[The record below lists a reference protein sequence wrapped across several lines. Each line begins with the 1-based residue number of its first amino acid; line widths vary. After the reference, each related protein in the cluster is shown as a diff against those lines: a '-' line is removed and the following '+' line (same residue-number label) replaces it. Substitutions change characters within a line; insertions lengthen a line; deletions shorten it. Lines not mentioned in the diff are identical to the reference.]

1 MYDGDWRL
9 RLTQLFRQPAGSAP
23 WRVPANVWGLGITS
37 LLTDASS
44 EMVLSV
50 LPAYLVISAGLAPL
64 GFGIVTGLHAGGPIL
79 ITWLGGVVADR
90 SRRSKLTAG
99 VGYALS
105 AACRLGWWAIPGR
118 TVAAFSILIVGD
130 RIGKAIRTAPRDS
143 MISLSARREQLAT
156 AFGVHR
162 ALDAAGAALGP
173 LAAWLVLWRMP
184 RRYDVIFFTSFVVA
198 ALGVAALVLLVQDNR
213 RESGHRDAQSFPP
226 ALPSAFPWA
235 EGLRVFVEAPLRRVI
250 ILALAFGLV
259 TISDAFL
266 YLLVVQ
272 RSQADAFWI
281 PLFYTGTAVS
291 FLILA
296 IPFGYLAD
304 RIGRRAVFIGGHA
317 PLLAAYVVTLGR
329 FVPWPWNAVAGVLL
343 LGAYYAASDGVIA
356 GLAGGLLPVDGRSTG
371 FAWVATAVS
380 AGRLCSSVVFGFL
393 WTVYGDGP
401 ALMIFIVAL
410 AGVMVGFARFG
421 RDGEASSGPIRAGQ
435 GAA

>member
-1 MYDGDWRL
+1 M
-9 RLTQLFRQPAGSAP
+9 
-23 WRVPANVWGLGITS
+23 PANVWGLGITS

-50 LPAYLVISAGLAPL
+50 LPAYLVLTAGLAPL

-79 ITWLGGVVADR
+79 ITWIGGVVADR

-99 VGYALS
+99 VGYAVS
-105 AACRLGWWAIPGR
+105 AACRLGWWLIPGR

-130 RIGKAIRTAPRDS
+130 RMGKAIRTAPRDA
-143 MISLSARREQLAT
+143 MISLSVRSEQLAT

-162 ALDAAGAALGP
+162 ALDATGAALGP
-173 LAAWLVLWRMP
+173 LVAWLVLWQMP

-198 ALGVAALVLLVQDNR
+198 ALGVAALVLLVQEGPR
-213 RESGHRDAQSFPP
+213 RLERRDDRQS
-226 ALPSAFPWA
+226 PWT
-235 EGLRVFVEAPLRRVI
+235 EGLGVFVEAPLRRVI

-259 TISDAFL
+259 TISDGFL

-296 IPFGYLAD
+296 VPFGYLAD
-304 RIGRRAVFIGGHA
+304 RIGRRTVFIGGHA
-317 PLLAAYVVTLGR
+317 PLLAAYGVTLGG
-329 FVPWPWNAVAGVLL
+329 FLPWPWNAVAAVLL

-380 AGRLCSSVVFGFL
+380 VGRLCSSVMFGFL
-393 WTVYGDGP
+393 WTLYGDRL
-401 ALMIFIVAL
+401 ALLIFTVAL
-410 AGVMVGFARFG
+410 AGVMIAFGWFG
-421 RDGEASSGPIRAGQ
+421 RDGEAPALPLGSGR

>member
-1 MYDGDWRL
+1 
-9 RLTQLFRQPAGSAP
+9 
-23 WRVPANVWGLGITS
+23 VPANVWGLGITS

-50 LPAYLVISAGLAPL
+50 LPAYLVLTAGLAPL

-79 ITWLGGVVADR
+79 VTWIGGVVADR

-99 VGYALS
+99 VGYAVS

-130 RIGKAIRTAPRDS
+130 RMGKAIRTAPRDAI
-143 MISLSARREQLAT
+143 ISLSVGSEQMAT

-162 ALDAAGAALGP
+162 ALDATGAAAGP
-173 LAAWLVLWRMP
+173 LLAWLVLWEMP
-184 RRYDVIFFTSFVVA
+184 RRYDVIFFMSFVVA
-198 ALGVAALVLLVQDNR
+198 ALGVAALVLLVEEAPR
-213 RESGHRDAQSFPP
+213 RLERGDPP
-226 ALPSAFPWA
+226 PSPWA
-235 EGLRVFVEAPLRRVI
+235 AGVGVVEAPLRRVV
-250 ILALAFGLV
+250 ILGLAFSLV
-259 TISDAFL
+259 TVSDGFL

-272 RSQADAFWI
+272 RSLADAFWI

-304 RIGRRAVFIGGHA
+304 RIGRRTVFIGGHA
-317 PLLAAYVVTLGR
+317 PLLAAYGVALGG
-329 FVPWPWNAVAGVLL
+329 FLPWPSNAVAAVLL
-343 LGAYYAASDGVIA
+343 LGVYYAASDGVIA
-356 GLAGGLLPVDGRSTG
+356 GLAGGLLPVAGRSTG

-380 AGRLCSSVVFGFL
+380 VGRLCSSVLFGFL
-393 WTVYGDGP
+393 WTLYGDRL
-401 ALMIFIVAL
+401 ALLIFTVAL
-410 AGVMVGFARFG
+410 AAMMIAFGWFG
-421 RDGEASSGPIRAGQ
+421 RKGEAPALPLGSGS

>member
-1 MYDGDWRL
+1 M
-9 RLTQLFRQPAGSAP
+9 
-23 WRVPANVWGLGITS
+23 PANVWGLGITS

-50 LPAYLVISAGLAPL
+50 LPAYLVLTAGLAPL
-64 GFGIVTGLHAGGPIL
+64 GFGIVTGLQAGGPIL
-79 ITWLGGVVADR
+79 ITWIGGVVADR

-99 VGYALS
+99 VGYAVS
-105 AACRLGWWAIPGR
+105 AACRLGWWLIPGR

-130 RIGKAIRTAPRDS
+130 RMGKAIRTAPRDA
-143 MISLSARREQLAT
+143 MISLSARSEQLAT

-162 ALDAAGAALGP
+162 ALDATGAALGP
-173 LAAWLVLWRMP
+173 LVAWLILWQMP

-198 ALGVAALVLLVQDNR
+198 ALGVAALVLLVQEGPR
-213 RESGHRDAQSFPP
+213 RIERRDDRRS
-226 ALPSAFPWA
+226 PWID
-235 EGLRVFVEAPLRRVI
+235 GLGAFVEAPLRRVI
-250 ILALAFGLV
+250 ILALVFGLV
-259 TISDAFL
+259 TISDGFL

-296 IPFGYLAD
+296 VPFGYLAD
-304 RIGRRAVFIGGHA
+304 RIGRRTVFIGGHA
-317 PLLAAYVVTLGR
+317 PLLAVYGVTLGG
-329 FVPWPWNAVAGVLL
+329 FLPWPWNAGAAVLL

-356 GLAGGLLPVDGRSTG
+356 GLAGGLLPVNGRSTG

-380 AGRLCSSVVFGFL
+380 VGRLCSSVMFGFL
-393 WTVYGDGP
+393 WTLYGDRL
-401 ALMIFIVAL
+401 ALLVFTVAL
-410 AGVMVGFARFG
+410 AGVMIAFG
-421 RDGEASSGPIRAGQ
+421 WFVRPAPAGPLASGR